1 MPASPAPA
9 TLLNVGEAPATAMGM
24 TYLAMATS
32 IGLAMENAAAAQ
44 QRGQVIGEA
53 ALVQVLA
60 MIIAKGAS

>member
-1 MPASPAPA
+1 VPATPAPA
-9 TLLNVGEAPATAMGM
+9 TLLAIGEAPAAAMGM
-24 TYLAMATS
+24 TYLATAAS
-32 IGLAMENAAAAQ
+32 LGLAMENATAAQ